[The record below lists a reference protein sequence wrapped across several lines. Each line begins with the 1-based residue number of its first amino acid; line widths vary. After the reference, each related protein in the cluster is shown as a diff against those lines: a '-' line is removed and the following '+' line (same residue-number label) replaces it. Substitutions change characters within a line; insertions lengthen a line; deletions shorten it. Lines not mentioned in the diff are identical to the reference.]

1 MVTMQM
7 IRIRLPGTTTE
18 AVSMDEFILRA
29 LLAGLLVVLVSGP
42 LGCVV
47 IWRRMAYFGDALAH
61 AALLGTA
68 IALMLEVRPLFGVI
82 GIGVVISYLLLRLQ
96 LNKDLSSDAI
106 LGILSH
112 GALATGLVMMAMMQA
127 QGQRIDLM
135 AYLFGDILS
144 VSWQY
149 LAWLAAV
156 CGLVLLLVYR
166 MWESILSIAVD
177 EELAR
182 SEGIAVDRVRLLFM
196 LMMAVLVAV
205 AMKIVGIIL
214 ITALLIVPAASAR
227 RFARSPESMAL
238 LAVVFGLLSVTLGV
252 LGSMQWDTPAGP
264 SIVLAAVLLFFVSR
278 LKRAV

>member
-1 MVTMQM
+1 MMQM
-7 IRIRLPGTTTE
+7 IRIHLPGTTMA
-18 AVSMDEFILRA
+18 AVTMDEFIVRA

-47 IWRRMAYFGDALAH
+47 VWRRMAYFGDALAH

-68 IALMLEVRPLFGVI
+68 IALMLEVKPLFGVI

-238 LAVVFGLLSVTLGV
+238 LAMVFGLLSVSLGV